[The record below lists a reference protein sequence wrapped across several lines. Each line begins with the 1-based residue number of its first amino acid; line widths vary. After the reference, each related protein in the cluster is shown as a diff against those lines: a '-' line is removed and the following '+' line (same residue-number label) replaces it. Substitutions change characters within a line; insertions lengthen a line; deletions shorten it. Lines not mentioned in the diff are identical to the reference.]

1 MLTRRFNL
9 GMTLIEILVALSIFS
24 VLLVVGVNN
33 LQSWVQNMQIRTVA
47 DAQVAGLT
55 FARNEAIKRNE
66 PVQITFNADYLG
78 WSIQPLSMTAP
89 VRRENGLANYS
100 NVSVAAT
107 PVGALQ
113 ITFNGLGRIAAS
125 NQATITQLDVDN
137 TRLDASESQELRLLI
152 SPQGGV
158 RLCRPGKVAPDPS
171 AC

>member
-1 MLTRRFNL
+1 MLTRRFNG

-66 PVQITFNADYLG
+66 PVQITFDADYRG
-78 WSIQPLSMTAP
+78 WRIQPSSMATP
-89 VRRENGLANYS
+89 VKQENGLAGYS
-100 NVSVAAT
+100 NVSITAT
-107 PVGALQ
+107 PAGALQ

-137 TRLDASESQELRLLI
+137 THLNASESQVLRLLV
-152 SPQGGV
+152 SSQGGV
-158 RLCRPGKVAPDPS
+158 RMCRPGKVAPDPS